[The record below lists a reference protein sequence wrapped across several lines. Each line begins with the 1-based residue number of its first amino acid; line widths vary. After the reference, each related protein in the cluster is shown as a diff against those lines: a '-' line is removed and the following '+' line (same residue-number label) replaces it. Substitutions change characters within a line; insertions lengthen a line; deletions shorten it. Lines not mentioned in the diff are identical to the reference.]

1 MRGPVSTSSLT
12 RMLPVTSEVSATRT
26 SSRSISTAGA
36 SEPRWARRRRC
47 KAVRPVKRFRSTSAR
62 ATARPVIWLRRST
75 ATLRTISGSTISR
88 ATTSTPR
95 TAAESTSVRRRNR
108 ATAWIVTR
116 CAIVWTSR
124 RHPMAKELVIDLAI
138 RYGFQVLGALVI
150 LAVGAIL
157 GRWLGGLVDQ
167 RLRARAMEPPMR
179 LLITR
184 VLRIVVTLFAG
195 VVARDKFGF
204 QIAPLVAGI
213 GVAGLGIG
221 IALQGVLS
229 NVVAGLTII
238 FTKPFR
244 VGEYIEIAGVN
255 GDVAAIELFSTT
267 LVHTDR
273 SRIIVPNR
281 KIVGEILHNFGT
293 VRQLHLALVVPHA
306 SDLTGVLAVAHD
318 VVTANRRVLDD
329 PAPVIGITQIE
340 AAGIRIGVNPW
351 VRVADVSDAEA
362 ELYKALAERFRAAGI
377 DAPPLRHEVRVLDA
391 PSAATA
397 RLA

>member
-1 MRGPVSTSSLT
+1 M
-12 RMLPVTSEVSATRT
+12 
-26 SSRSISTAGA
+26 
-36 SEPRWARRRRC
+36 
-47 KAVRPVKRFRSTSAR
+47 
-62 ATARPVIWLRRST
+62 
-75 ATLRTISGSTISR
+75 
-88 ATTSTPR
+88 
-95 TAAESTSVRRRNR
+95 
-108 ATAWIVTR
+108 
-116 CAIVWTSR
+116 
-124 RHPMAKELVIDLAI
+124 
-138 RYGFQVLGALVI
+138 
-150 LAVGAIL
+150 
-157 GRWLGGLVDQ
+157 
-167 RLRARAMEPPMR
+167 
-179 LLITR
+179 
-184 VLRIVVTLFAG
+184 
-195 VVARDKFGF
+195 VVALDKFGF

-229 NVVAGLTII
+229 NLVAGLTII

-244 VGEYIEIAGVN
+244 VGEYIEIVGIH

-329 PAPVIGITQIE
+329 PAPVIGIAQIE